1 MGLFRRT
8 PKGKHALGA
17 AVTSIPSGPLRVAA
31 PLMAAMQPEP
41 APVAEA
47 APVEPTVMSSIADL
61 IASGEA
67 WESDLDDFHAL
78 HTPGADLRPDPVRTV
93 PEQPVALPPP
103 DVVQQAAPAP
113 AAPPPAQAVAPP
125 PPTYV
130 PPPVVEPVSYEPQPA
145 FEAIADAAPAAL
157 EPVVAYAPPV
167 VEPIAYAPPVAE
179 PTAYVSPDPD
189 PPPHVQTPAPV
200 AQPAPAGPSAR
211 SSLEAAL
218 AELLPQQAASV
229 EALHVP
235 SSPRVQLGF
244 RDGTSASL
252 DPESEQ
258 ALALE
263 MLAQSLTRRD

>member
-41 APVAEA
+41 VPVVDA
-47 APVEPTVMSSIADL
+47 APAEPTVMTSIAEL

-78 HTPGADLRPDPVRTV
+78 HTPAGEPVS
-93 PEQPVALPPP
+93 
-103 DVVQQAAPAP
+103 P
-113 AAPPPAQAVAPP
+113 AASEPPPAQLPAPPAEPAPLPPVQLAPP
-125 PPTYV
+125 PLHV
-130 PPPVVEPVSYEPQPA
+130 PPPA
-145 FEAIADAAPAAL
+145 
-157 EPVVAYAPPV
+157 PVVAAL
-167 VEPIAYAPPVAE
+167 PVA
-179 PTAYVSPDPD
+179 
-189 PPPHVQTPAPV
+189 PAPLP
-200 AQPAPAGPSAR
+200 PAVVHVPPAAAAEASAR

-218 AELLPQQAASV
+218 AELLPQQESAAV
-229 EALHVP
+229 HMPPTA
-235 SSPRVQLGF
+235 PRIQLGF

-252 DPESEQ
+252 DPDSEQ

-263 MLAQSLTRRD
+263 LLAQSLTRRD